1 MSRPDATAS
10 AALDGDII
18 RPVFFVYL
26 DIVGDPV
33 RFTTVGYDVTM
44 SGTGF
49 AEMDGHDFLGISG
62 KFIDISPVRV
72 RRGGSDPVTGSL
84 SGLRAIDNDTLNT
97 IGDPA
102 NWQGRTAMLWRL
114 IRNEAGSQRGA
125 IQHYYTGY
133 MTSLSI
139 GGDPGQQVIDISIE
153 SYLAAF
159 GQASNRTYLDQ
170 DLFDPGDL
178 SARASIAIANGVS
191 GNPLTNNTP
200 TGLAAAAA
208 AVNRS
213 SGIADRLR

>member
-1 MSRPDATAS
+1 
-10 AALDGDII
+10 
-18 RPVFFVYL
+18 
-26 DIVGDPV
+26 
-33 RFTTVGYDVTM
+33 
-44 SGTGF
+44 
-49 AEMDGHDFLGISG
+49 
-62 KFIDISPVRV
+62 
-72 RRGGSDPVTGSL
+72 
-84 SGLRAIDNDTLNT
+84 
-97 IGDPA
+97 
-102 NWQGRTAMLWRL
+102 MLWRL